1 MEKEEIY
8 TWCKESAFAG
18 KDYLFIK
25 KEVERM
31 DLSEEEKIK
40 ILVKADEHIAHYQV
54 GLQER
59 DKALQQMMIGFIL
72 LLMGASINLYSYFV
86 VGKHYLLLDGLI
98 LIGFFIFREA
108 YVAYQIPLEEFEN
121 PLDKVTRKIQR

>member
-1 MEKEEIY
+1 
-8 TWCKESAFAG
+8 
-18 KDYLFIK
+18 
-25 KEVERM
+25 M